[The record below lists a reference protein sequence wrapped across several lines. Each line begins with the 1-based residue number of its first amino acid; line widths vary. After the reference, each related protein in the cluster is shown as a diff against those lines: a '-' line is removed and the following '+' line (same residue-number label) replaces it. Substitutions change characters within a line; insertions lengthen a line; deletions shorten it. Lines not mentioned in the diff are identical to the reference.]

1 MIFVDSVEQNNV
13 TNNLLDL
20 SIDGMNP
27 LAQPITEQILAHT
40 TVNTSSN
47 GKLVNEDSVNFN
59 TAPSTNPFIAFQ
71 DNKKQDTVNGKLLA
85 CSIYFKTSRPTRHF
99 WIWTNKNGFKVFQV
113 TWNCLWKRCLHLFK
127 KAF

>member
-1 MIFVDSVEQNNV
+1 MIFVHSVEQNNV

-40 TVNTSSN
+40 TMNTSSN

-71 DNKKQDTVNGKLLA
+71 DNKKQDTVNGKLL
-85 CSIYFKTSRPTRHF
+85 SSWLTVFYFKLST
-99 WIWTNKNGFKVFQV
+99 
-113 TWNCLWKRCLHLFK
+113 
-127 KAF
+127 

>member
-1 MIFVDSVEQNNV
+1 MIFVHSVEQNNV

-40 TVNTSSN
+40 TMNTSSN

-71 DNKKQDTVNGKLLA
+71 DNKKQDTVNGKLL
-85 CSIYFKTSRPTRHF
+85 SSWLTVFYFKTS
-99 WIWTNKNGFKVFQV
+99 
-113 TWNCLWKRCLHLFK
+113 TWQLHTLEHWGNSHK
-127 KAF
+127 M